1 MNLFLELRRHGKLA
15 ERRSPLYDKNRFA
28 KTMMWVG
35 ALFWAGYLFFFGVV
49 FAFAFDGN
57 REPYDVM
64 NGGGLIVVLVLD
76 LLMRI
81 PFQRTPTQEV
91 KPYLLLPIRRTR
103 LMDFLLIRSGMSA
116 FNLIWLFMFVPFALI
131 TIPKYFGIMGVVT
144 YCIGIWLIVLFNN
157 YWYLLWRTLTSVSL
171 LWMIIPVLC
180 YAGVALALFLPD
192 KPTLFYFFMDLGQ
205 GFIDGNLLV
214 FLAVLLVLALLW
226 WIDRRIMMH
235 FMYAEVNKV
244 EDTRV
249 KHLSEYRFLDR
260 YGEIGEY
267 MRLELKLML
276 RNKVCKASLNAII
289 AVVIFFSL
297 MLSFTPAY
305 DSNFM
310 TGFIV
315 IYNFIIFG
323 ILFLSPLMSYEG
335 NYIDGLMSR
344 KETIYSLLRAKYIIY
359 SIACTIPLI
368 LMIPA
373 MVMEKVTFLTCLTWM
388 IFTVGCIYFFLFQL
402 AAYNDTSINLTAKMT
417 ARQNNGWRQMVASLI
432 SFGLPMIL
440 NFTLVPIL
448 GEVVFNWVLIV
459 IGLLFILTSP
469 RWLKYTYRRFMA
481 RRYINMEGFRN
492 TRQH

>member
-1 MNLFLELRRHGKLA
+1 MNLFIELRRHGKLA

-49 FAFAFDGN
+49 FAFGFDGN

-64 NGGGLIVVLVLD
+64 NGGGLIVVLLLD

-81 PFQRTPTQEV
+81 PFQKTPTQEV
-91 KPYLLLPIRRTR
+91 KPYLLLPIRRAR

-131 TIPKYFGIMGVVT
+131 TIPKYFGFTGALT
-144 YCIGIWLIVLFNN
+144 YCIGIWLLMLINN
-157 YWYLLWRTLTSVSL
+157 YWYLLWRTLTGVSL
-171 LWMIIPVLC
+171 FWLVIPTLC
-180 YAGVALALFLPD
+180 YAAIALALFLPD
-192 KPTLFYFFMDLGQ
+192 KSPLLYFFMDLGQ
-205 GFIDGNLLV
+205 GFIDGSILT
-214 FLAVLLVLALLW
+214 FAAVLLVLALLW
-226 WIDRRIMMH
+226 WTDRCVVTH
-235 FMYAEVNKV
+235 FVYAEVNKV

-249 KHLSEYRFLDR
+249 KHLSEYSFLDR

-276 RNKVCKASLNAII
+276 RNKVCKASLNTII
-289 AVVIFFSL
+289 GVVIFFSL

-305 DSNFM
+305 DSSFM
-310 TGFIV
+310 TDFIV
-315 IYNFIIFG
+315 IYNFIVFG

-344 KETIYSLLRAKYIIY
+344 KETIYSLLRAKYILY
-359 SIACTIPLI
+359 SIACVIPLV

-373 MVMEKVTFLTCLTWM
+373 IVMGKVTFLTCFSWM
-388 IFTVGCIYFFLFQL
+388 TFTVGCIYFFLFQL
-402 AAYNDTSINLTAKMT
+402 AAYNDSTVNLTAKMT
-417 ARQNNGWRQMVASLI
+417 SRQTGGWRQMVASFI
-432 SFGLPMIL
+432 AFGLPMIL
-440 NFTLVPIL
+440 NAIL
-448 GEVVFNWVLIV
+448 TPLIGEVTFAWLLIAV
-459 IGLLFILTSP
+459 GALFIITSP
-469 RWLKYTYRRFMA
+469 RWLRYTYRRFMS
-481 RRYINMEGFRN
+481 RRYVNMEGFRN